1 MRNEIKEEIN
11 NEIRFNNEN
20 DLSNLLL
27 KRSKNSINSMIIL
40 KFSNE
45 SNNGQTIIKNR
56 SNDITIN
63 EYASSTKVINEPKLS
78 LNSKIIHEYKRK
90 RY

>member
-63 EYASSTKVINEPKLS
+63 EYASSTKVINEPKLC
-78 LNSKIIHEYKRK
+78 KIIQR
-90 RY
+90 